1 MARSDVR
8 QADLERVRA
17 FNKLFAERI
26 GALSN
31 GFLGLGRPMGE
42 SRVLWEI
49 GPHNCEVRAL
59 RARLG
64 LDSCGPRAG

>member
-17 FNKLFAERI
+17 FNRLFAERI

-31 GFLGLGRPMGE
+31 GFLGRGRPMGE
-42 SRVLWEI
+42 SRRDGHVL
-49 GPHNCEVRAL
+49 PAQRSAVPC
-59 RARLG
+59 
-64 LDSCGPRAG
+64 